1 MEREEAWTLLK
12 KHLKNRNLL
21 KHSIACEVIMQFL
34 ARQWG
39 ENEKEW
45 ALAGLLHDIDYEE
58 TNGEPTEH
66 GRLGAEILKEAG
78 LPEEVIRTVQAH
90 NPEATGIRPES
101 PMERALYAVDPVSGF
116 IVACALIHPEKKL
129 ESLDL
134 SFLLNRFS
142 EKSFARGANRE
153 AMKSIESL
161 GLSLEEFLEIALSA
175 MQTKKEELGL

>member
-1 MEREEAWTLLK
+1 MEREEAWVLLK
-12 KHLKNRNLL
+12 EHLKNHNLL
-21 KHSIACEVIMQFL
+21 KHSIACEVVMQFL
-34 ARQWG
+34 ARRLG
-39 ENEKEW
+39 EDEKEW
-45 ALAGLLHDIDYEE
+45 ALAGLLHDIDYEK
-58 TNGEPTEH
+58 TKNEPAEH
-66 GRLGAEILKEAG
+66 GRWGAEILKEAG